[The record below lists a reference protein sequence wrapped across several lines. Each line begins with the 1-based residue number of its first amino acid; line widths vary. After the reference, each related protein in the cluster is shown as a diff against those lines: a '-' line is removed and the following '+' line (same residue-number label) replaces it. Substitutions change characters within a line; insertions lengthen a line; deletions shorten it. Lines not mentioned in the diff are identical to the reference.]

1 MTAQSAPHT
10 AHAMTKHL
18 LRDLEHLK
26 KQILLVGSMVE
37 GAILKA
43 TTALLERRPQLATEV
58 LQGDDAIDTREVM
71 VEEEC
76 LKILA
81 LHQPVAIDLRYIVT
95 ALKVNNDLERMGDL
109 ARNIAG
115 RAADLLKLEPIRL
128 PAEFATMVVAV
139 RGMVRDSLDA
149 LVNSD
154 VDLARRVLAADE
166 TVDEVHR
173 QMFREMQ
180 TVARQKPDCIEAA
193 INVLSASRNLE
204 RIADQCTNIAEDVI
218 FLVEGEIVR
227 HRRKR

>member
-1 MTAQSAPHT
+1 
-10 AHAMTKHL
+10 MTKHL
-18 LRDLEHLK
+18 LRDLERLK

-43 TTALLERRPQLATEV
+43 TSALLDRRPDLASEV
-58 LQGDDAIDTREVM
+58 LHGDDAIDTREVM

-95 ALKVNNDLERMGDL
+95 VLKVNNDLERMGDL
-109 ARNIAG
+109 AGNIAG
-115 RAADLLKLEPIRL
+115 RALDLVRIEPIRL
-128 PAEFATMVVAV
+128 LPDFPRMVETV

-154 VDLARRVLAADE
+154 VALAQRVLS
-166 TVDEVHR
+166 VDEQVDTIHR
-173 QMFREMQ
+173 QMFEHVQ
-180 TVARQKPDCIEAA
+180 SEARRNPDRIEAA
-193 INVLSASRNLE
+193 ISLLSASRNLE

-227 HRRKR
+227 HRPQR

>member
-1 MTAQSAPHT
+1 
-10 AHAMTKHL
+10 MTKHL
-18 LRDLEHLK
+18 LRDLERLK

-37 GAILKA
+37 GAIMKA
-43 TTALLERRPQLATEV
+43 TAALLERRPQLAAEV
-58 LQGDDAIDTREVM
+58 LEGDDAIDTREVM

-115 RAADLLKLEPIRL
+115 RANDLLKLEPIHM
-128 PAEFATMVVAV
+128 PNEFPTMVDTV
-139 RGMVRDSLDA
+139 RSMVRDSLDA
-149 LVNSD
+149 LVSTD
-154 VDLARRVLAADE
+154 VDLARRVLAADD
-166 TVDEVHR
+166 TVDRVHR
-173 QMFREMQ
+173 HMFQEMQ
-180 TVARQKPDCIEAA
+180 AAARENPDRIEAA
-193 INVLSASRNLE
+193 INLLSASRNLE

-227 HRRKR
+227 HQRKR